1 MVPDARHRPLELEHF
16 LPYQLSVLS
25 NRISGAIARLYARR
39 FRLTIAEWRVMAVLG
54 RFGPLTATDVS
65 ARTAMDKVRVS
76 RAIQRLIAAGTVS
89 QGVEATD
96 RRRRRLALT
105 EHGETIYARIVPLAR
120 AAEQRLL
127 EGFSP
132 TDRQAIDAL
141 ITRLS
146 VAVLRLEE
154 GLAADAVAADAVAV
168 EAVAADAVADTV
180 PADGI
185 S

>member
-1 MVPDARHRPLELEHF
+1 MVPDAQHHRLELEHF
-16 LPYQLSVLS
+16 LPYRLSVLS
-25 NRISGAIARLYARR
+25 NRISGAIARLYAQR
-39 FRLTIAEWRVMAVLG
+39 FHLTIAEWRVMAVLG

-76 RAIQRLIAAGTVS
+76 RAIQRLIAARTVS
-89 QGVEATD
+89 QVVESAD

-120 AAEQRLL
+120 AVEQHLL
-127 EGFSP
+127 EGLSP
-132 TDRQAIDAL
+132 ADRHAINLL

-146 VAVLRLEE
+146 AAVLRLED
-154 GLAADAVAADAVAV
+154 GLAADTVATDTVVA
-168 EAVAADAVADTV
+168 EAVPIQET
-180 PADGI
+180 

>member
-1 MVPDARHRPLELEHF
+1 LVPNARHHPLELEHF
-16 LPYQLSVLS
+16 LPYRLSVLS

-76 RAIQRLIAAGTVS
+76 RAIQRLIAARIVS

-105 EHGETIYARIVPLAR
+105 EDGETIYARIVPLAR

-127 EGFSP
+127 EGLSSA
-132 TDRQAIDAL
+132 DRQAIDAL

-146 VAVLRLEE
+146 AAVLRLEDS
-154 GLAADAVAADAVAV
+154 LAADAVAADAVA
-168 EAVAADAVADTV
+168 ADTV
-180 PADGI
+180 AVDAIAADGI